1 MRRAARLGASRSRS
15 PGGSVGA
22 GSPLPGK
29 RGDRHAPRGHR
40 GTARDRPPQR
50 GADGR
55 TDGRTTTTTTT
66 TITTTRDGTGRDV
79 GGRGLASGRRRSRG
93 ETGAR
98 REDGRGARRG
108 AGAGVAP
115 RRASARLSAAGPAAR
130 GLAGC
135 ELPTSRGS
143 FYRQKHPASVPR
155 GTGRGARRVLR
166 GTSYVA
172 ARSESSLWNGNKNPT
187 GPPRV
192 LTRCVGKEKI
202 EKNRLRRRR
211 KSKLDSFEGFSLL

>member
-93 ETGAR
+93 ETDAR

-172 ARSESSLWNGNKNPT
+172 ARSESSLWNGKQKPNRAASSSYSVCGKRKN
-187 GPPRV
+187 RKEQV
-192 LTRCVGKEKI
+192 EKEK
-202 EKNRLRRRR
+202 EKQAR
-211 KSKLDSFEGFSLL
+211 